1 LEADI
6 AGAEPAEPILL
17 PPDLNMDTSLANQSL
32 LAARSIG
39 DLVVGRSPRATR
51 QISEL
56 VR

>member
-39 DLVVGRSPRATR
+39 DLVAWSGGLYEPPAKFRNW
-51 QISEL
+51 
-56 VR
+56 